1 MKAVKTIHKVPR
13 LSILNTTKNIEAKT
27 VKHKMADE
35 DKLDQAIKNISD
47 IIEEN
52 PLNANAYFTRATLKV
67 RIGDIEGAR
76 ADFKMSEACH
86 RSTNFK
92 FPEYPVV

>member
-13 LSILNTTKNIEAKT
+13 HSILNSANNIEANA
-27 VKHKMADE
+27 VQYMADSNKFDE
-35 DKLDQAIKNISD
+35 AIKSVSD

-67 RIGDIEGAR
+67 RMGDIEGAR

>member
-1 MKAVKTIHKVPR
+1 MKAVKTIHNVPR
-13 LSILNTTKNIEAKT
+13 HSILNSANNIEANM
-27 VKHKMADE
+27 VQYMADSNKFDE
-35 DKLDQAIKNISD
+35 AIKSVSD

-67 RIGDIEGAR
+67 RMGDIEGAR